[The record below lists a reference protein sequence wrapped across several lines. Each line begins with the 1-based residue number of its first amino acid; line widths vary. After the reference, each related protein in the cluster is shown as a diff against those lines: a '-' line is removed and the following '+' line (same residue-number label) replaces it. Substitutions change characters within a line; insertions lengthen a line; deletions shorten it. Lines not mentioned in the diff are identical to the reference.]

1 MSYGFSISEALG
13 FGWATF
19 RDRFGTLIGLIVVSA
34 VILAV
39 VNGVEQ
45 GLNQQKAG
53 FLAFVVGII
62 GYVVQSVVSLGWTR
76 ITLKLHDGQGVE
88 MSDLIEPYPLI
99 WKYIGASIL
108 AGIAIAIGFL
118 ILVVPGVYL
127 AIRLGFFPYAIV
139 DGGSGPVE
147 ALQKSWELT
156 RGSVLHLLG
165 LGIVFALVNF
175 VGVLALGIG
184 LLVSIPVTA
193 IAMAYVYR
201 RLPERAPASETAFAA

>member
-1 MSYGFSISEALG
+1 VSYGFSIGEALG

-34 VILAV
+34 LVIGV
-39 VNGVEQ
+39 VQGVEQ
-45 GLNQQKAG
+45 GLAQQKAG

-62 GYVVQSVVSLGWTR
+62 GFVVQSVISLGWTR

-99 WKYIGASIL
+99 WKYVGASIL
-108 AGIAIAIGFL
+108 AGIAISIGFL
-118 ILVVPGVYL
+118 ILIVPGVFL

-139 DGGSGPVE
+139 DGGAGPVE
-147 ALQKSWELT
+147 ALQKSWEIT
-156 RGSVLHLLG
+156 KGSFWHLFG
-165 LGIVFALVNF
+165 LGIALALVNM
-175 VGVLALGIG
+175 VGVIALGIG
-184 LLVSIPVTA
+184 LLVTVPTTA